1 MSEFDLVK
9 IIINEWNPVEIYPL
23 LDDEYEPEVKE
34 ICDQLTQVNS
44 IDELASVIHQVFVNW
59 FDEDS
64 IDADNFTVMKC
75 YPISK
80 RVWES
85 F

>member
-1 MSEFDLVK
+1 MIEFDLVK

-23 LDDEYEPEVKE
+23 LDGEYEPEVKE

-59 FDEDS
+59 FGEDS
-64 IDADNFTVMKC
+64 IAANNFTFMKC
-75 YPISK
+75 YPIAK
-80 RVWES
+80 RIWES